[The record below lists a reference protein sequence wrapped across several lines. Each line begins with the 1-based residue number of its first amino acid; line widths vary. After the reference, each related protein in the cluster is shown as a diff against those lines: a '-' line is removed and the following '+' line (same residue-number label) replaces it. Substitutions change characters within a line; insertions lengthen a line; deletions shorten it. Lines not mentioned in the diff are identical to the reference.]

1 MSLDKITATDVWMR
15 LVNTEYDELPPSQ
28 LEEKFKYIYLEET
41 GEIFNGD
48 LKMFHSSES
57 KSVNP
62 EKTGYDGTALLI
74 SDGGEEELFIINQG
88 TQSDTPVD
96 WVYNIKG
103 AFLGQTVD
111 QAEAAREFTRE
122 AKIHFDVD
130 EDVSVNALGHSL
142 GNQNGTVTGVSDG
155 TFDEI
160 YGINGLQISPYSQFR
175 YDRAFAN
182 EVREEFKVVDSQE
195 IYEIPKED
203 LVKFTKDYFE
213 NTGVKIKQVISTDD
227 PLYGITE
234 KGGLVA
240 LGEIEYLDTNPELSG
255 IKTIIDDIPD
265 DVLKEFI
272 DLGVVY
278 ASADQKGGIAEV
290 LRQTLGVNYDYI
302 KDINSLQSLGQWYLL
317 NQSEV
322 DETLKAI
329 DSNLP
334 PLIDKLNLITDNS
347 EVIFGRL
354 FEEGYIT
361 EEQKKIMID
370 EISKLAQELEYVQNS
385 LTYNVNTDEK
395 GGFLNKLTAD
405 GVLGMVIY
413 NLYNAYND
421 AMKNIKDS
429 GIMDSLASIVDSHS
443 INELLNARTIG
454 NKTYVGKDVIYTS
467 EGVNGGKPIKVNM
480 SAALR
485 FYNEGI
491 VSLENKLQY
500 INNLEK
506 TVYEEL
512 THIFNSRRSKIIS
525 GINSIES
532 SPRSYAAMLE
542 EHKYM
547 LMKIKEVRII
557 ETIPRLNISH
567 LDEDIERMKKSV
579 ATGRDFVERYRSAI
593 LQLFRE
599 EENLSKMFDLAREI

>member
-1 MSLDKITATDVWMR
+1 M
-15 LVNTEYDELPPSQ
+15 
-28 LEEKFKYIYLEET
+28 
-41 GEIFNGD
+41 
-48 LKMFHSSES
+48 
-57 KSVNP
+57 
-62 EKTGYDGTALLI
+62 
-74 SDGGEEELFIINQG
+74 
-88 TQSDTPVD
+88 
-96 WVYNIKG
+96 
-103 AFLGQTVD
+103 
-111 QAEAAREFTRE
+111 
-122 AKIHFDVD
+122 
-130 EDVSVNALGHSL
+130 NALGHSL
-142 GNQNGTVTGVSDG
+142 GNQNGTVTGISDG
-155 TFDEI
+155 TYDSV
-160 YGINGLQISPYSQFR
+160 YGINGLQVSPYAQYT
-175 YDRAFAN
+175 YDNKFAEAVN
-182 EVREEFKVVDSQE
+182 KEFGIAASDE
-195 IYEIPKED
+195 IYDIPKQD
-203 LVKFTKDYFE
+203 LVNFTKEFFE
-213 NTGVKIKQVISTDD
+213 ESKVNIHQVISTDD

-240 LGEIEYLDTNPELSG
+240 LGEIEYFDTNPELSG

-302 KDINSLQSLGQWYLL
+302 KDINSFPSLGQWYLL

-370 EISKLAQELEYVQNS
+370 EISKLAQELEYVQNA
-385 LTYNVNTDEK
+385 LTFNVDTDEE
-395 GGFLNKLTAD
+395 GRFLDKLAAD
-405 GVLGMVIY
+405 GALGMVIY

-429 GIMDSLASIVDSHS
+429 GILDSLASIVDSHS

-454 NKTYVGKDVIYTS
+454 NKTYVGKDVIYIS
-467 EGVNGGKPIKVNM
+467 EGVSGGKPIKVNM

-525 GINSIES
+525 GISSIES